1 MTQTSQFTADMHQV
15 EPDAIERELD
25 NAWREENA
33 SALAAGGRAGTRSS
47 VLTLVVYATDEA
59 SAERTLRTIET
70 LTTQHPSRS
79 IIVAPTAANP
89 SGRPLEAYI
98 KTHAMTTGGVSSY
111 GEEIVLCATTSAS
124 QHLAGSILP
133 LIVSGLPSFLWWEGV
148 PPWHTGIFEAT
159 LDGFDRVLVD
169 TAYMPQA
176 EQNLTALED
185 LVRRKKSSVA
195 ISDFNFTRFNPWR
208 ELVAQFFDPPELRA
222 YLPGVDRV
230 TIEYA
235 AGVEDSAANSA
246 QAYLFA
252 GWLASR
258 LGWRPLGGAGERV
271 VDGQREHTL
280 VDGAGHKITLEMNA
294 RYGVAL
300 GSWLDVVTAGDHP
313 EMRPL
318 VAPGALMSVYIRAQ
332 KDGATASFTAARE
345 ADLRHASTHCQTPQG
360 TIPSQTVHLPTLG
373 ELASLGDELMQLGHD
388 ALFEDALAT
397 IVPSLDPTVR
407 RVRG

>member
-1 MTQTSQFTADMHQV
+1 MTQPSQLTADMHQV

-33 SALAAGGRAGTRSS
+33 AALAAGGHAGTRSS
-47 VLTLVVYATDEA
+47 VLTLVVYSTDEA
-59 SAERTLRTIET
+59 SAESTLRAIET

-79 IIVAPTAANP
+79 IIVAPMAETP

-98 KTHAMTTGGVSSY
+98 KTRATMTGGVGSY
-111 GEEIVLCATTSAS
+111 GEEVVLCATPSAS

-148 PPWHTGIFEAT
+148 PPWHAGIFEAT
-159 LDGFDRVLVD
+159 LDGFDRLLVD
-169 TAYMPQA
+169 SAYMPQA
-176 EQNLTALED
+176 EHNLIALED

-195 ISDFNFTRFNPWR
+195 ISDFNFTRFTPWR

-222 YLPGVDRV
+222 YLPGIDRV

-235 AGVEDSAANSA
+235 ADVVDSVANSA
-246 QAYLFA
+246 QAYLMA

-258 LGWRPLGGAGERV
+258 LGWRPLGGAAERV

-294 RYGVAL
+294 RYGVPL
-300 GSWLDVVTAGDHP
+300 GSWLDVVTSGDDP
-313 EMRPL
+313 DRRPV
-318 VAPGALMSVYIRAQ
+318 VAPGALMSIYIRAQ

-397 IVPSLDPTVR
+397 IVPSLNPTVR
-407 RVRG
+407 RVR

>member
-1 MTQTSQFTADMHQV
+1 MTTILRLTENMRQV

-33 SALAAGGRAGTRSS
+33 AALAVGRHAGARSS
-47 VLTLVVYATDEA
+47 VLTLVAYATDEVA
-59 SAERTLRTIET
+59 AEQTLQAIET

-79 IIVAPTAANP
+79 IVVTPTAETP

-98 KTHAMTTGGVSSY
+98 KTRATTSNGITNY
-111 GEEIVLCATTSAS
+111 GEEIVLVATPNAS

-133 LIVSGLPSFLWWEGV
+133 LIVSGLPSFLWWAGV
-148 PPWHTGIFEAT
+148 PPWHTEIFEAT
-159 LDGFDRVLVD
+159 IDGFDRVLVD
-169 TAYMPQA
+169 TAYMPQT
-176 EQNLTALED
+176 EQNLLALED

-195 ISDFNFTRFNPWR
+195 ITDFNFTRFNPWR

-222 YLPGVDRV
+222 YLGGVDHV

-235 AGVEDSAANSA
+235 AGAEDGESNSA

-258 LGWRPLGGAGERV
+258 LGWRPMSGTGERV

-280 VDGAGHKITLEMNA
+280 LDSAGHKITLELNA

-300 GSWLDVVTAGDHP
+300 GTWLDTVASSDLAKT
-313 EMRPL
+313 RPA
-318 VAPGALMSVYIRAQ
+318 VAPGALMSVHIRALA
-332 KDGATASFTAARE
+332 DGARASFAVARE
-345 ADLRHASTHCQTPQG
+345 ADLRNASTHCQVPQG
-360 TIPSQTVHLPTLG
+360 AIPSQTVHLPTLG
-373 ELASLGDELMQLGHD
+373 ELASLGEELMRLNHD
-388 ALFEDALAT
+388 TLFEEALAA
-397 IVPSLDPTVR
+397 IVPALEPAMR
-407 RVRG
+407 RMRR